1 MDGGFKYLWM
11 AVAESDYEEHL
22 LYVFLDNYVQ
32 GFVIRAHVKNYYSPV
47 PNNSPPLAYS
57 FSRVC
62 FADISEIV
70 KTDGSICETVS
81 SLVQTVLINDLF

>member
-1 MDGGFKYLWM
+1 MDGGFKCLWM

-47 PNNSPPLAYS
+47 PNNSPSLAY
-57 FSRVC
+57 
-62 FADISEIV
+62 
-70 KTDGSICETVS
+70 
-81 SLVQTVLINDLF
+81 